1 MTRLTFDFGTVLT
14 LEPVDDEGIVSSLV
28 GFPFLFGGDLGR
40 EGVEFCF
47 SLGGHGLGGGTDLDA
62 VEI

>member
-1 MTRLTFDFGTVLT
+1 MAFDLGAVLP
-14 LEPVDDEGIVSSLV
+14 LEPVDDETVVSSLV
-28 GFPFLFGGDLGR
+28 GFPLLFGGDLGR

-47 SLGGHGLGGGTDLDA
+47 SFGGHGVGGRTDLDS